1 MAVFCLPD
9 AQWWSKRTN
18 LRASGL
24 SVHGICNG
32 IRNLEKSS
40 VRRVSCVDSLK
51 VKYRHTLGGTASCS
65 ICFPYC
71 RADVAELQGTSAI
84 ITSKLAR
91 LLCSRYRS
99 MVCRNNFM
107 VVLSRPDQDNHLHHH
122 HHLLLLLH
130 RHHYDDDYR
139 SAVCSTKYGF
149 VVTNCSSSST
159 SLQGR

>member
-9 AQWWSKRTN
+9 AQWWSKRTK

-51 VKYRHTLGGTASCS
+51 VKYRHTLRLAARYVSHIAAPMSQSSKEPRLSSPASLLD
-65 ICFPYC
+65 Y
-71 RADVAELQGTSAI
+71 V
-84 ITSKLAR
+84 
-91 LLCSRYRS
+91 LCSRYRS

-122 HHLLLLLH
+122 HLLLLLH
-130 RHHYDDDYR
+130 RHHYDDDDYR